1 MLNFFKKEPALNYIF
16 TPYKPIEICAPC
28 VAEIVDVKVATDN
41 LNESQIDNLQ
51 SEICK
56 KKIDKFD

>member
-16 TPYKPIEICAPC
+16 TPYKPIEICTPC
-28 VAEIVDVKVATDN
+28 VAEVADVNFAKDN
-41 LNESQIDNLQ
+41 SNESNNDHLT

-56 KKIDKFD
+56 KKTDAID